1 MGGRWAAPDAGCTGH
16 RSSWVGSVPSGC
28 RAPAPRAGGP
38 GALRAHFPPSRRERS
53 PRLRAG
59 VQPPTCCFGGQGPDG
74 GRGVAPAGSV
84 LSTPGKNARGRKK
97 LNPLQCLRG
106 AKGRTS
112 VCGDANPRGERGA
125 GERVRDQAGRWGP
138 RQRQCGRSLAQRGL
152 PLTLRGADVLPQ
164 HFSSYPVNKGIRR
177 SQLTYEVPA
186 GSRPPPAAEGSITPC
201 SHRWSWQAQPWSG
214 CDDLSWEAQRP
225 PLFWEQPSSGPRGT
239 EPAATSPR
247 VQWGAMGTVRA
258 ARDVAT
264 MACTR
269 GHPEIPTNTRAAT
282 RSLSLSTAPPA
293 EPRDRAAGLDRGHSE
308 ELATEWPMGIS
319 QGVLDTSPSRPWH
332 IVQARQPGSAAPQ
345 ALNLCPPGAWCSGRS
360 KGTMSTEPGV
370 VVRE

>member
-177 SQLTYEVPA
+177 SQLTCEMPA

-225 PLFWEQPSSGPRGT
+225 PPFLGAAEQ
-239 EPAATSPR
+239 
-247 VQWGAMGTVRA
+247 W
-258 ARDVAT
+258 
-264 MACTR
+264 
-269 GHPEIPTNTRAAT
+269 PE
-282 RSLSLSTAPPA
+282 
-293 EPRDRAAGLDRGHSE
+293 RDRASSHQPPCAVGSNGDSPCSPGCGHHGLHERAPRNPHQCQGGHSFFE
-308 ELATEWPMGIS
+308 P
-319 QGVLDTSPSRPWH
+319 QHCPPSRTPGQSSRTGQGTQRRAGH
-332 IVQARQPGSAAPQ
+332 GVAHGDKSGGPGHKPQPPLAHSAGSAARQ
-345 ALNLCPPGAWCSGRS
+345 CCSS
-360 KGTMSTEPGV
+360 GTKSLSSRGMVQWKEQGDH
-370 VVRE
+370 EH